1 MAFQDMLINK
11 FSNLEYEIYNAKTLP
26 HLEDLFF
33 SKIKENLYLCDIQIS
48 DIILN
53 KNNDF

>member
-1 MAFQDMLINK
+1 MQINK

-53 KNNDF
+53 ENNDFEPQ